1 MVQTILIITL
11 IVATLILVIY
21 EFYGIYR
28 ARKLG
33 LTKNR
38 SRMITHGIMIFL
50 LLLLLGIIINFVI
63 QYYKITK
70 VLF

>member
-1 MVQTILIITL
+1 MQTFL
-11 IVATLILVIY
+11 IVVLILSTLFLVLY

-33 LTKNR
+33 LTKNK
-38 SRMITHGIMIFL
+38 SRMITHGIMAIL
-50 LLLLLGIIINFVI
+50 LLLLLFIVINFVI

-70 VLF
+70 ILF

>member
-1 MVQTILIITL
+1 MQTFL
-11 IVATLILVIY
+11 IVALILSTLFLVLY

-33 LTKNR
+33 LTKNK
-38 SRMITHGIMIFL
+38 SRMITHGIMAIL
-50 LLLLLGIIINFVI
+50 LLLLLFIVINFVI

-70 VLF
+70 ILF